1 MYALTQK
8 AINVLKTLDK
18 GYPVIA
24 PWSNRELTIL
34 ESAKFAKSAYA
45 MSAAGKS
52 HTSKVWEI
60 TESGKNF
67 LAEERGGQ

>member
-24 PWSNRELTIL
+24 PWSNHELNIL

-45 MSAAGKS
+45 MSPGGKA

-60 TESGKNF
+60 TENGKRF
-67 LAEERGGQ
+67 LIEERGGQ